1 MQLITAKD
9 VCKILNISI
18 PTLYRWRKAN
28 KFPKPIKI
36 EKNNNGKILWIESNI
51 EKWIND
57 NYFVK

>member
-1 MQLITAKD
+1 MQLITAKQ

-28 KFPKPIKI
+28 KFPKPIKT
-36 EKNNNGKILWIESNI
+36 ENYNGKILWVESNI

-57 NYFVK
+57 HYFVR

>member
-1 MQLITAKD
+1 MQLITAKQ

-28 KFPKPIKI
+28 KFPNPIKT
-36 EKNNNGKILWIESNI
+36 ESNNGKILWVESNI

-57 NYFVK
+57 NYFIR